1 MELVGQ
7 AWALVSVWQREILA
21 ALSATLRAGV
31 GQNAPAHMMPPD
43 CRTALLYATL
53 YSQEDKLD

>member
-21 ALSATLRAGV
+21 ALSSVRRAGAKSAESGV
-31 GQNAPAHMMPPD
+31 SGAGG
-43 CRTALLYATL
+43 
-53 YSQEDKLD
+53 